1 VLARAAPAR
10 GMAGAQQVIELSNY
24 LEARISGAAGESAA
38 AYAEVGK
45 VISVGDGI
53 ARVYGLANVQAGE
66 MVVFDSGY
74 VMSYSRSHHDSSFV
88 LKSWDDNCPLA
99 SLIRFVNYLL
109 SSCYMRFFLSFMC
122 VLSSLMSSSKF

>member
-1 VLARAAPAR
+1 MSFGFLLRYCSAVKVAAPVLARAAPAR

-74 VMSYSRSHHDSSFV
+74 VRSEKDHDRDSSLV
-88 LKSWDDNCPLA
+88 
-99 SLIRFVNYLL
+99 YLTN
-109 SSCYMRFFLSFMC
+109 
-122 VLSSLMSSSKF
+122 VA